1 LQSFAE
7 NSTHNFFSAIS
18 SDTTNRATALNLKQI
33 EQIQR
38 AAALNSFLINLLVKV
53 RYMNIYKYIKNP
65 AYEVSDMGEYLSVFT
80 GNMEQVFIFR
90 DSEITVFN
98 LFYKAISIDKVIR
111 ILINLYA
118 ESEADKVSIKNDCE
132 HFITNLIKNKILI
145 EYVTE

>member
-1 LQSFAE
+1 
-7 NSTHNFFSAIS
+7 
-18 SDTTNRATALNLKQI
+18 
-33 EQIQR
+33 
-38 AAALNSFLINLLVKV
+38 
-53 RYMNIYKYIKNP
+53 MNIYKYIKNP